1 MTLRNIGL
9 TLALMAGLSVSA
21 CGGVAPTYEFKSRDV
36 STTKDLTQEQVTAA
50 ILKAGGVQN
59 WQMIV
64 VRPGLIEAKREWG
77 GGKHNIVVDVVY
89 NSKTYEINYKSS
101 RNLKFSG
108 GAVHRAYNRQTIRL
122 YDEIHA
128 QTSRL

>member
-1 MTLRNIGL
+1 MKLRNVGL
-9 TLALMAGLSVSA
+9 TLALMAGLALSA
-21 CGGVAPTYEFKSRDV
+21 CGGVAPTYEFKSREV
-36 STTKDLTQEQVTAA
+36 STKKGLTQAQVSAA
-50 ILKAGGVQN
+50 ILKAGAVQN
-59 WQMIV
+59 WQMTV

-77 GGKHNIVVDVVY
+77 GGKHNIVVNVVY
-89 NSKTYEINYKSS
+89 NSNTYEINYKSS

-108 GAVHRAYNRQTIRL
+108 GTVHRAYNRQTTRL